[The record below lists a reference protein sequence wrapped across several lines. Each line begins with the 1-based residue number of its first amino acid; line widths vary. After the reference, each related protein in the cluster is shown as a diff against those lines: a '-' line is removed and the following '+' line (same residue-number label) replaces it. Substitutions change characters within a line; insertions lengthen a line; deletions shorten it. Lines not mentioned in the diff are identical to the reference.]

1 MDIKGNQNTNGLNLD
16 SLNWQIQNNQLT
28 WALNANIMSH
38 DGNTYTYTNEM
49 SNQVC
54 VNFETLKPGYTIVG
68 LLNIIEQD
76 KIVVFLVGPGGKGE
90 IGIITANGT
99 DCVEVE
105 QVETDCGCVKGKV
118 LSAPTKLTYED
129 PIVNYD
135 CPDGYKLVESPVG
148 VFFCEKKQYTPVTKE
163 STLLPLN
170 SVQDTAWGF
179 GNPSLYAP
187 GWNIGGWGGNGTF
200 GNGYTKLTNTWW
212 RLIPAPAGKFG
223 RINQIAKSVSSGVNV
238 WYSFTS
244 NICIEETK
252 TYYFA
257 IAADDFF
264 RVRLDGNLILDPAN
278 VDFAQWQLNQY
289 GPPGTLN
296 EERIS
301 YMYLHIYP
309 IQLTR
314 GGHTLQIE
322 YIDVSNPG
330 MIAAEIYDNT
340 AAEITAATGP
350 SDLDI
355 IWSTQNQTYIES
367 ITSISCPSGY
377 TLMANSGEDCS
388 LVCGKI
394 TTAPATPNL
403 EANSCCK
410 YEPVLIDECCQDC
423 CPECVNI
430 QFILKPEYVAT
441 NLVAIKWTDCDGN
454 THYQS
459 FQSNFGP
466 LNVIKDSW
474 VYVVPSQEDWVQSI
488 NYFPIDHDCDPCL
501 DPNNP
506 INCCL
511 NFDIENPVYATY
523 RVDQCETRIYFVDRK
538 NPPRYLSLEFP
549 LNRDACGKAQDCDG
563 KKLVTQKTCGEL
575 KIFPDTCHPRIY
587 PDRVSSGGELKAGT
601 YQFSIAYCDENGS
614 EFTDYFDFT
623 QPLPIYE
630 KKLTNLTDYVTN
642 QSIRIKIE
650 HQTNIF
656 DFFKLVVCET
666 VQGGTFKVSV
676 VGIYKMDKQFLNDS
690 IVYTGQIDSV
700 FATEAVL
707 ARTPY
712 YNTAGIVENQ
722 NDILMLADLEKEY
735 QYNFQ
740 PFANKLKLQWE
751 TVNMPVGGNFD
762 YSNSEIAYFFRTYQ
776 RDEVYAFGI
785 KFKLKS
791 GKYTEVFHIPG
802 RAKNILP
809 GDSQTVPVTNPDNFI
824 EPGDCKDPLGTK
836 EGWQVY
842 NTAGFPTAFTPAT
855 ELDYEK
861 QYSCEIGAQSR
872 GEFAYWES
880 TEKYPCNEDIW
891 DEDAWGTKLADTNIR
906 FHKFPDSR
914 ITHIHNSPTL
924 PGNAM
929 RGFGAKEYI
938 HPIGVRVDANVFNN
952 LLNNFELANPADPSK
967 PFKAKDII
975 CGFELVRATRVNN
988 KSIVAKG
995 LVYDVGKFEG
1005 DGKEYYY
1012 PNYPFNDIGWRGN
1025 SVANDPYIKTNDNWY
1040 YKQRPYGNVIYDH
1053 YGFLP
1058 QFKNIIN
1065 YKHQRFTF
1073 HSPDTHFAFPKIGS
1087 ELRLETVEFGQ
1098 VLGHFVNVEE
1108 HSETR
1113 LYTESVS
1120 IISTL
1125 LSGFLS
1131 INGGK
1136 IDLSNFIADKAQFMS
1151 IIEKVIPRT
1160 NYAWQ
1165 YNGVGLYNNFRNINN
1180 LGNKRR
1186 RIKFGN
1192 YALSDIL
1199 NFGEGEKSFHNRF
1212 RESSVY
1218 LSLDNTFN
1226 HEASDIIDNTKYVAS
1241 EHYSNYEDNPGVVDG
1256 SKVTRAYY
1264 ASIKDNIPNQYGQLN
1279 NVRYVSTGYTVN
1291 INIDPVFK
1299 TGSIEETYYPAF
1311 GGDTYINQFTLK
1323 RKHAFFR
1330 QNYAGKPN
1338 DLAGNYHL
1346 LPNLGYPTH
1355 YYGMRPELQD
1365 IETFLRNQLVL
1376 LIGIMI
1382 GIAAIA
1388 VAAYAAF
1395 PAGNHQQ
1402 IVDLTGEAFK
1412 FGLMIVLL
1420 DTLSDLF
1427 SITPAYHLDRDFKN
1441 KTIFYHN
1448 GMIYLFS
1455 YGMPVFFVESDVN
1468 VDFRH
1473 GRNDKEENFYRAKE
1487 LGEIPD
1493 DWLQEIRVPIKYDNF
1508 YHYNISYSVQNI
1520 LNPNPPY
1527 NEFIPELYCE
1537 TDLYNRVIYSDMGNK
1552 YLKSDPWLNYRRNN
1566 LYDFPKTSGK
1576 LIALN
1581 SVENNK
1587 VYARF
1592 ENSTKLYNAII
1603 TLDSNNPQA
1612 LELGNASMFNQK
1624 PIDLSTSDTGYL
1636 GSQHKAFIKTTHGGF
1651 WVDARRGHIY
1661 QVSGSSGVDEISNKG
1676 TMNWFK
1682 EHLPFQIIKDIPNF
1696 PIDNTF
1702 KGIGIAMGWDE
1713 RFHRLFIT
1721 KLDYRLKPQ
1730 YRKLVTY
1737 ENKKLYYNDTII
1749 ELGDPTYFEN
1759 KSWTASYSVLIKAWL
1774 SFHSFLPN
1782 NYIGLI
1788 DHFQTVTKTGTWN
1801 HNLSPFTYQTYYN
1814 KFYPYIIEFAAN
1826 AAPNVA
1832 TINSI
1837 TYFQDI
1843 HKYYNRED
1851 YYSLGS
1857 YNGVNTPNFTKAIIY
1872 NKEQTSGVV
1881 KLVAQVPNDAR
1892 QMLTYPRVSGG
1903 TFETLLTKREHR
1915 NTFNGFWDATNSKL
1929 NNQPLF
1935 STEWSSVQPEYPIDK
1950 VVNTKAVLYN
1960 SILTGKQ
1967 RIRSTFSRV
1976 RLIQDLYNRYKFI
1989 NNIQL
1994 SQINNSII

>member
-28 WALNANIMSH
+28 WALNANVMSH
-38 DGNTYTYTNEM
+38 DGNTFTYTNEM
-49 SNQVC
+49 SNQIC

-76 KIVVFLVGPGGKGE
+76 KVVVFLSGPGGKGE
-90 IGIITANGT
+90 IGVISSNGT
-99 DCVEVE
+99 DCIEVE
-105 QVETDCGCVKGKV
+105 QVETDCGCIKGKV

-135 CPDGYKLVESPVG
+135 CPDGYKLVESPPG
-148 VFFCEKKQYTPVTKE
+148 VFFCEKKDYTAVSKE
-163 STLLPLN
+163 SSLLPLTA
-170 SVQDTAWGF
+170 VQDTAWGF
-179 GNPSLYAP
+179 GNPSLYSP
-187 GWNIGGWGGNGTF
+187 GWNIGGWGGNGSF
-200 GNGYTKLTNTWW
+200 GSGYTKLTNTWW
-212 RLIPAPAGKFG
+212 RLIPAPASKLG
-223 RINQIAKSVSSGVNV
+223 RVNQIAKSVSTIVGE
-238 WYSFTS
+238 WFSFTT

-278 VDFAQWQLNQY
+278 IDFPQWQVNQY

-322 YIDVSNPG
+322 YLDMSNPG

-340 AAEITAATGP
+340 AAELIAATGP
-350 SDLDI
+350 SSLNI
-355 IWSTQNQTYIES
+355 IWSTQNETFIES
-367 ITSISCPSGY
+367 IKSISCPPGY
-377 TLMANSGEDCS
+377 TLMADSEGDCG

-394 TTAPATPNL
+394 AIAPATPNL

-423 CPECVNI
+423 CPECVGI
-430 QFILKPEYVAT
+430 QFILKPAYSTFQVSIEW
-441 NLVAIKWTDCDGN
+441 IDCDGN
-454 THYQS
+454 PQYNT
-459 FQSNFGP
+459 FGSGSGP
-466 LNVIKDSW
+466 VNVSKDTW
-474 VYVVPSQEDWVQSI
+474 KYVVPSEEEWVQSI
-488 NYFPIDHDCDPCL
+488 NYIPLDTDCDPCL
-501 DPNNP
+501 EPNNP
-506 INCCL
+506 VNCCL

-523 RVDQCETRIYFVDRK
+523 RIDQCETRIYFVDRK

-549 LNRDACGKAQDCDG
+549 LNRDACGKAQDCNG
-563 KKLVTQKTCGEL
+563 KKLVTKKSCGEL

-587 PDRVSSGGELKAGT
+587 PDKVSSGGELKAGT
-601 YQFSIAYCDENGS
+601 YQFAIAYCDENGA
-614 EFTDYFDFT
+614 EFTDFFDFT

-642 QSIRIKIE
+642 YSIRVKIE

-656 DFFKLVVCET
+656 DYFKLIVAET
-666 VQGGTFKVSV
+666 IQGGTFRIST
-676 VGIYKMDKQFLNDS
+676 VGIYKVEKQFLLDQ
-690 IVYTGQIDSV
+690 IVFTGAVDSV
-700 FATEAVL
+700 FATEAAL

-712 YNTAGIVENQ
+712 YNTAGIVEHQ

-740 PFANKLKLQWE
+740 PFANKLKLYWE
-751 TVNMPVGGNFD
+751 TVNMPVGGKFD
-762 YSNSEIAYFFRTYQ
+762 YSNPEIAYFFRTYQ

-802 RAKNILP
+802 RAKNLIP
-809 GDSQTVPVTNPDNFI
+809 SDSQTIPVTNQDNFI
-824 EPGDCKDPLGTK
+824 EEGDCKDPLGTK

-842 NTAGFPTAFTPAT
+842 NTAYSFAFSSPKG
-855 ELDYEK
+855 LDYEQ
-861 QYSCEIGAQSR
+861 QYTCEIGAQSR
-872 GEFAYWES
+872 GDFAYWES

-891 DEDAWGTKLADTNIR
+891 DEDAWGNKLADTPLR
-906 FHKFPDSR
+906 FHKFPDSS
-914 ITHIHNSPTL
+914 ISHIHSGFTPQ
-924 PGNAM
+924 GNAM
-929 RGFGAKEYI
+929 RLFDAQKVI
-938 HPIGVRVDANVFNN
+938 NPIGVRVDADVFNN
-952 LLNNFELANPADPSK
+952 LLNTLEIANPADPTK
-967 PFKAKDII
+967 PFKAKDLI

-988 KSIVAKG
+988 KSVVAKG
-995 LVYDVGKFEG
+995 LVYDVGTFTRG
-1005 DGKEYYY
+1005 DGKTYYY
-1012 PNYPFNDIGWRGN
+1012 PNYPFNDIGWRGD
-1025 SVANDPYIKTNDNWY
+1025 SVVDDPYLRTDDAWY
-1040 YKQRPYGNVIYDH
+1040 DAQRNNKNIEYRH
-1053 YGFLP
+1053 RGFV
-1058 QFKNIIN
+1058 KDNIIN

-1113 LYTESVS
+1113 LYTERVS
-1120 IISTL
+1120 DISTILSAL
-1125 LSGFLS
+1125 LAFKQGSL
-1131 INGGK
+1131 
-1136 IDLSNFIADKAQFMS
+1136 DLSNFLADRQQFIS
-1151 IIEKVIPRT
+1151 IIEKLVPRV

-1165 YNGVGLYNNFRNINN
+1165 YNGIGMYNNYRKIGN

-1192 YALSDIL
+1192 YASSDIL
-1199 NFGEGEKSFHNRF
+1199 NFGEGEKPFHNRF

-1218 LSLDNTFN
+1218 LSLENTFN
-1226 HEASDIIDNTKYVAS
+1226 HEASDIRDTSKYIASERYTKYK
-1241 EHYSNYEDNPGVVDG
+1241 DNPGVVDD

-1264 ASIKDNIPNQYGQLN
+1264 ASIKDNIPNQYGQLSN
-1279 NVRYVSTGYTVN
+1279 IKYVSTGYTVN
-1291 INIDPVFK
+1291 VNIDPVFK

-1338 DLAGNYHL
+1338 DLAGNYQL
-1346 LPNLGYPTH
+1346 LPNLGYPAH
-1355 YYGMRPELQD
+1355 YYGMRPEIQD
-1365 IETFLRNQLVL
+1365 VGQIIANFTFFL
-1376 LIGIMI
+1376 
-1382 GIAAIA
+1382 GIAF
-1388 VAAYAAF
+1388 VAALVTAAAVIA
-1395 PAGNHQQ
+1395 AGGSGSDA
-1402 IVDLTGEAFK
+1402 VDLALNISKNIIYIG
-1412 FGLMIVLL
+1412 LL
-1420 DTLSDLF
+1420 DTLGDLF
-1427 SITPAYHLDRDFKN
+1427 SISPSYYLDRNFELR
-1441 KTIFYHN
+1441 TVFYHN

-1473 GRNDKEENFYRAKE
+1473 GRNDREENFYRAEE
-1487 LGEIPD
+1487 LAEIPD
-1493 DWLQEIRVPIKYDNF
+1493 DWLQEIRVPIKFDNF
-1508 YHYNISYSVQNI
+1508 YYYNIAYSVQNI
-1520 LNPNPPY
+1520 LNPNPVY
-1527 NEFIPELYCE
+1527 NETMPEMYCE

-1566 LYDFPKTSGK
+1566 FYDFPKTSGK

-1581 SVENNK
+1581 AVENNK

-1661 QVSGSSGVDEISNKG
+1661 QVSGSSGVEEISNKSS
-1676 TMNWFK
+1676 MNWFK
-1682 EHLPFQIIKDIPNF
+1682 EYLPFQIIKDIPNF

-1702 KGIGIAMGWDE
+1702 KGIGITMGWDE
-1713 RFHRLFIT
+1713 RFHRLFVT

-1730 YRKLVTY
+1730 YRKTVTY
-1737 ENKKLYYNDTII
+1737 ENKKLYYNDVII

-1759 KSWTASYSVLIKAWL
+1759 KSWTASYSVLLKAWI

-1832 TINSI
+1832 TINAI
-1837 TYFQDI
+1837 TYYQDI
-1843 HKYYNRED
+1843 HKYYNRHD

-1903 TFETLLTKREHR
+1903 AFETLLTKREHR
-1915 NTFNGFWDATNSKL
+1915 NTFNGFWDATNNKL

-1950 VVNTKAVLYN
+1950 VVNTKAVIYN
-1960 SILTGKQ
+1960 SVTTGKQ
-1967 RIRSTFSRV
+1967 RIRSTFARV